1 MKENTQTRKL
11 KKESGSNNPWR
22 EDSFVVTY
30 DSYQEEKN
38 QRRYSLK
45 EVELL
50 HSI

>member
-22 EDSFVVTY
+22 EDSFFVAY
-30 DSYQEEKN
+30 DSDQKEKI

-45 EVELL
+45 EVEQLY
-50 HSI
+50 SI